1 MTQYRV
7 GQKLRKIWDNR
18 IVTIKE
24 VGLYHI
30 VIDGDFELDHVIM
43 NWKVNKYYKECKKMK
58 VSFYENNDF
67 LVTETITRIYN
78 VEHQFDISLGN
89 DNVKHIEYFLTSD
102 TNVLFAVIKE
112 IEGNEYRTTYGLSS
126 WEVTIK

>member
-1 MTQYRV
+1 
-7 GQKLRKIWDNR
+7 
-18 IVTIKE
+18 
-24 VGLYHI
+24 
-30 VIDGDFELDHVIM
+30 
-43 NWKVNKYYKECKKMK
+43 MK

-78 VEHQFDISLGN
+78 VDHQFDISVGN

-102 TNVLFAVIKE
+102 TNVLFMILKE
-112 IEGNEYRTTYGLSS
+112 IEGKEIRSTYGLSS